1 MLANNFPSIW
11 WSAIRGKWSWK
22 YAKTQNCVDSR
33 LYYGQNKEPFQH
45 SFVIQMQFPYGISFD
60 RKISGKVSRMY
71 TDEQYI
77 RVKEIVSK
85 GNKDSINGTYPPH

>member
-1 MLANNFPSIW
+1 
-11 WSAIRGKWSWK
+11 
-22 YAKTQNCVDSR
+22 
-33 LYYGQNKEPFQH
+33 
-45 SFVIQMQFPYGISFD
+45 MQFPYGISFD

-85 GNKDSINGTYPPH
+85 GNKDSINGTYRHTNVSLVSWKK

>member
-1 MLANNFPSIW
+1 MVYYS
-11 WSAIRGKWSWK
+11 GKMKLKVQWNPK
-22 YAKTQNCVDSR
+22 CVDSR
-33 LYYGQNKEPFQH
+33 LWYGQNKEHFQH

>member
-1 MLANNFPSIW
+1 
-11 WSAIRGKWSWK
+11 
-22 YAKTQNCVDSR
+22 
-33 LYYGQNKEPFQH
+33 
-45 SFVIQMQFPYGISFD
+45 MQFPYGISFD

-85 GNKDSINGTYPPH
+85 GNKDSINGTYRHTNVSLVS

>member
-1 MLANNFPSIW
+1 
-11 WSAIRGKWSWK
+11 
-22 YAKTQNCVDSR
+22 
-33 LYYGQNKEPFQH
+33 
-45 SFVIQMQFPYGISFD
+45 MQFPYGISFD

-85 GNKDSINGTYPPH
+85 GNKDSIRFPWFPEKNKV